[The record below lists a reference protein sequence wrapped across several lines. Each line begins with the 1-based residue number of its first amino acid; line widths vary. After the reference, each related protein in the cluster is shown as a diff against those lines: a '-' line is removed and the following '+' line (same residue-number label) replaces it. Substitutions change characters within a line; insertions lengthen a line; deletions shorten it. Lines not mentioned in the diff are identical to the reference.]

1 MAKKRLTYDVEERLH
16 SLLKK
21 EAAERN
27 LSMGALC
34 SSLLEGALANERK
47 EAGGLDPSSYAGAP
61 LDQLRAEALRLA
73 EVKGEGWESCVRKIN
88 LEIVKRYKIQ

>member
-1 MAKKRLTYDVEERLH
+1 MAKKRLTCDIEENLH

-27 LSMGALC
+27 QTLGTLC
-34 SSLLEGALANERK
+34 SSLLEGALANEHTNIK
-47 EAGGLDPSSYAGAP
+47 SLDPSVYSGAP
-61 LDQLRAEALRLA
+61 LDQLREEAMRLSS
-73 EVKGEGWESCVRKIN
+73 VKPENWESLVRKIN

>member
-1 MAKKRLTYDVEERLH
+1 MAKKRLTCDVEERLH
-16 SLLKK
+16 SLLKS

-27 LSMGALC
+27 LSMGSLC

-47 EAGGLDPSSYAGAP
+47 EVSSLDPSSYAGAP

-73 EVKGEGWESCVRKIN
+73 EVKLDGWESFVRKIN
-88 LEIVKRYKIQ
+88 LEIVRRYKIK